1 MAPKL
6 GLKRSAQRI
15 SSGHHGWSMDD
26 PRSTDWF
33 KGKPTGNHDLPIV
46 LAIQDP
52 WQTKTG
58 KEDEGWNWAVGP
70 TESSDH
76 LGDYR
81 VGCLLSSDEP
91 RIAQVLF
98 CPLFCGKVSD
108 LTFQTFRKFEAI
120 LSHLVILCDI
130 ATTEHPL
137 SGYGLVPS
145 QVWVPSSLGCCT
157 NSRRWP
163 RQEEA
168 LGSRPDG
175 GRCPAK
181 PNCQSQTNWKSVRN
195 ARHPRGNHLFSVRMI
210 VVSTIH
216 CCLYQFR
223 EHFLSRAPSC
233 TINSGLVL
241 VLGLGTCGPMGTA
254 AKALQLT
261 MRPCRDVASA
271 GGRSLKTPSLY
282 QGDTVEIRTKWTCV
296 CYVFCIYSTYIVI
309 YIHMFTCTYTYIMW
323 I

>member
-1 MAPKL
+1 MWYCNHWTSSKGLWL
-6 GLKRSAQRI
+6 G
-15 SSGHHGWSMDD
+15 
-26 PRSTDWF
+26 T
-33 KGKPTGNHDLPIV
+33 LP
-46 LAIQDP
+46 
-52 WQTKTG
+52 
-58 KEDEGWNWAVGP
+58 
-70 TESSDH
+70 S
-76 LGDYR
+76 R
-81 VGCLLSSDEP
+81 
-91 RIAQVLF
+91 R
-98 CPLFCGKVSD
+98 
-108 LTFQTFRKFEAI
+108 
-120 LSHLVILCDI
+120 
-130 ATTEHPL
+130 
-137 SGYGLVPS
+137 
-145 QVWVPSSLGCCT
+145 VPSSLGCCT

-195 ARHPRGNHLFSVRMI
+195 ARHSRGNHLFSVRII

-223 EHFLSRAPSC
+223 EHFLSRAPLC
-233 TINSGLVL
+233 TINSSLVL

-271 GGRSLKTPSLY
+271 GGAILENPIVISRWYSRNPHKMDMCMLCILY
-282 QGDTVEIRTKWTCV
+282 IVHILL
-296 CYVFCIYSTYIVI
+296 STYVHLH
-309 YIHMFTCTYTYIMW
+309 IHVYMW